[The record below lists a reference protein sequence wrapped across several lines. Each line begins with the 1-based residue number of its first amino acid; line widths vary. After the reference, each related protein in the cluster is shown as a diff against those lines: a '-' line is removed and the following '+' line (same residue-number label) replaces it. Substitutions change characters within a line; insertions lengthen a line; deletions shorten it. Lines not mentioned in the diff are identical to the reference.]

1 MNYILDILI
10 FKSDFDKVNITEQF
24 GEWEGEKF
32 SQVPPKYVYKSIL
45 EFHENSDSYYQKVL
59 AEVDLE
65 NYVPLT
71 LENQYLS
78 ELESI
83 VNSDNHDIRNN
94 ELILFLTNLYNN
106 LSTFFVFM
114 FRDEESIDEICHIRD
129 SDELV
134 EAFCKSLSRKSPKGV
149 ILIKHN

>member
-1 MNYILDILI
+1 MNFIFDILI
-10 FKSDFDKVNITEQF
+10 LKSDIDKVNITEQF
-24 GEWEGEKF
+24 GEGGGEKF

-59 AEVDLE
+59 TEVDLE

-71 LENQYLS
+71 LESQHLS

-83 VNSDNHDIRNN
+83 VNRDKHDIKNN
-94 ELILFLTNLYNN
+94 ELIFFLTDLYNN

-114 FRDEESIDEICHIRD
+114 FRDEESIDEICHVKN

-134 EAFCKSLSRKSPKGV
+134 KIFCKCFSRKSPKGV
-149 ILIKHN
+149 ILIKEN

>member
-10 FKSDFDKVNITEQF
+10 LKSDFDKVNITEQF
-24 GEWEGEKF
+24 GEWGGEQF
-32 SQVPPKYVYKSIL
+32 SQVPAKYVYKSIL

-71 LENQYLS
+71 LESPHLS
-78 ELESI
+78 GLESI
-83 VNSDNHDIRNN
+83 VNRDNDISNN
-94 ELILFLTNLYNN
+94 ELILFLIDLYNN

-114 FRDEESIDEICHIRD
+114 FRDEESIDEICHIRN

-134 EAFCKSLSRKSPKGV
+134 KAFCKSLSRKSPKGV
-149 ILIKHN
+149 ILIKDN